1 MDKIFLTE
9 RKEIARAIN
18 IEKIP
23 TIRIDISKEM
33 DGYEN
38 CYAGDRVVVVH
49 KDGDETRCTA
59 KMFSDGANEKLHAVP
74 FMYEE
79 ISLMPNSVFLSS
91 SFGYHDVKEMYE
103 WSKAIRVHEDE
114 EVIIFFDN
122 GYTGYLR
129 KMKVGSAR
137 KFVFPTAKITDAEV

>member
-1 MDKIFLTE
+1 MDKTFLTD

-33 DGYEN
+33 DGYPD
-38 CYAGDRVVVVH
+38 CYEGDRVVIVH
-49 KDGDETRCTA
+49 NDGDETRCTA
-59 KMFSDGANEKLHAVP
+59 KMFSDGANEKLHAIP

-79 ISLMPNSVFLSS
+79 ISLMPDSVFLSS
-91 SFGYHDVKEMYE
+91 SFGYRDVQKMYE
-103 WSKAIRVHEDE
+103 WSKAIRVRENSD
-114 EVIIFFDN
+114 VIIFFDN
-122 GYTGYLR
+122 GSTGYLR

-137 KFVFPTAKITDAEV
+137 KFVFPTAKITD